1 METIES
7 VADYLIHLKGL
18 KYTPGQLPWYR
29 GHADKSWN
37 LLPAYHRL
45 KNPAPESVLINRFRQ
60 NANLL
65 IAQRPESNFEWL
77 FLMQHYGVP
86 TRLLDWTESPLIALY
101 FSVVGE
107 PKKDGAIWALDPVK
121 LNQSTKARP
130 QDYKFVPSF
139 DDERVRDYDTLSV
152 EAKPELGMEPMA
164 VMATRNNARI
174 QAQLG
179 VFTISHFAKKS
190 VSDIAGG
197 DHLTEFEVPWKR
209 KKEILKE
216 LELLAYG
223 KFQVFPE
230 LSSIGDIIRGGL
242 R

>member
-1 METIES
+1 MDKIES
-7 VADYLIHLKGL
+7 VADYLAQLKAL
-18 KYTPGQLPWYR
+18 KRTPGQMPWYR
-29 GHADKSWN
+29 GHADCSWS
-37 LLPAYHRL
+37 LLPAYQRL
-45 KNPAPESVLINRFRQ
+45 RNPAPESVLINRFRQ

-65 IAQRPESNFEWL
+65 ITHRPKSNFEWL

-101 FSVVGE
+101 FAVMGE
-107 PKKDGAIWALDPVK
+107 PRKSGAIWALDPVK
-121 LNQSTKARP
+121 LNQATKARP
-130 QDYKFVPSF
+130 ADYKFVPSF
-139 DDERVRDYDTLSV
+139 DDDRVRDYDTLSV
-152 EAKPELGMEPMA
+152 ETKPELGMEPMA

-179 VFTISHFAKKS
+179 VFTISHYAKKS

-197 DHLTEFEVPWKR
+197 THLKGFEVPSKR
-209 KKEILKE
+209 KKDVLSE

-242 R
+242 K